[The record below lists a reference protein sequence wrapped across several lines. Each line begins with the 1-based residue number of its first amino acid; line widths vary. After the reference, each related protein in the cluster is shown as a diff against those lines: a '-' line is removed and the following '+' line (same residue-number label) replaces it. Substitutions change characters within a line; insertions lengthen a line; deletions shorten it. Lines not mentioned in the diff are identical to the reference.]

1 MADHEPE
8 ATPTEARP
16 AAGTPHADLGSAVV
30 EADPVRNATQ
40 RDTRAGFEIY
50 RATGGAVGIDDLNL
64 RLADAGH
71 KPVSLRTYNH
81 YRSLL
86 QAGYT
91 RYVSINRF
99 DVARAA
105 EPYESVSGNGR
116 YSYRA
121 TDLAVRAVFAKS
133 SKVLDA
139 SGRAA
144 EIGDVG
150 ALLHFDDPAAVAGL
164 RAFKPQPGGAASI
177 RFPAAGRTVPAR
189 IVEAD
194 VQASAATVEV
204 EFARLVSIAGVG
216 ATTALP
222 LVETRFTL
230 DGQPADA
237 SPSLDEM
244 NRKLYHF
251 LELVEGL
258 RALVNRAGESS
269 PRPAYAEPPVLAD
282 LIAASPPVLT
292 VRLAAQV
299 TSLLLCD
306 RADRVL
312 AAALAIPRL
321 QATWHDGAGAGG
333 HERLVELQV
342 EQRRLELDLRQ
353 REAELVTSMLERAG
367 ELFDG
372 SSLARAE
379 ATTLAS
385 EHVLPPLRSLGHLG
399 TTRITASAGVDVEE
413 APAP

>member
-8 ATPTEARP
+8 ARP
-16 AAGTPHADLGSAVV
+16 SDPGAVGGDAHVDAGVAVV
-30 EADPVRNATQ
+30 EAEPARNASQ

-50 RATGGAVGIDDLNL
+50 RATGGAIGVDDLNL
-64 RLADAGH
+64 RLADGGH

-99 DVARAA
+99 DVARAS
-105 EPYESVSGNGR
+105 EPYESASGNGR

-139 SGRAA
+139 SGRSV

-150 ALLHFDDPAAVAGL
+150 ALLRFDDPVAVTGL
-164 RAFKPQPGGAASI
+164 RAFKPQPGGALSV
-177 RFPAAGRTVPAR
+177 RFPVAERTVPAR

-194 VQASAATVEV
+194 VQARSATVEV
-204 EFARLVSIAGVG
+204 EFAHLISIAGVG
-216 ATTALP
+216 AASALP
-222 LVETRFTL
+222 VVETRFTL
-230 DGQPADA
+230 EGQPSAT
-237 SPSLDEM
+237 SPSLDEL
-244 NRKLYHF
+244 NRRLYHF
-251 LELVEGL
+251 LELIEGL
-258 RALVNRAGESS
+258 RALVNRAGESP
-269 PRPAYAEPPVLAD
+269 PRPAYAEPPVLD
-282 LIAASPPVLT
+282 HLTAASPPVLSL
-292 VRLAAQV
+292 RLAAQV
-299 TSLLLCD
+299 TSLLPGD

-321 QATWHDGAGAGG
+321 QATWHDGTGEAR

-342 EQRRLELDLRQ
+342 EQRRLELDLHQ
-353 REAELVTSMLERAG
+353 RESELMTSMLQRAG
-367 ELFDG
+367 TLFDG

-379 ATTLAS
+379 ATTLVR
-385 EHVLPPLRSLGHLG
+385 EHVLPPLRSLGSLG
-399 TTRITASAGVDVEE
+399 TTRIAASAAID
-413 APAP
+413 P